1 MSEIKFE
8 RKDNAKYNT
17 ISISIEFASLT
28 LKEGYMIH
36 KIEKTKWNYRKTIIQ
51 LNNPKLRERVENWEK
66 QINEYLKN
74 EGIGPVK
81 ILYGNKI
88 YPKTLLY
95 AVKKNNNNY
104 IKVKGVWVN
113 GQNKPFIQL
122 WLE

>member
-1 MSEIKFE
+1 
-8 RKDNAKYNT
+8 
-17 ISISIEFASLT
+17 
-28 LKEGYMIH
+28 MIH

-51 LNNPKLRERVENWEK
+51 LDSPKLRERVENWET

-74 EGIGPVK
+74 EGIEPVK

-95 AVKKNNNNY
+95 AVKKNNNY
-104 IKVKGVWVN
+104 IKVKGVWVIE
-113 GQNKPFIQL
+113 QNKPFIQL

>member
-1 MSEIKFE
+1 MSEIKFK

-36 KIEKTKWNYRKTIIQ
+36 IIEKTKWNYRKTIIQ
-51 LNNPKLRERVENWEK
+51 LDSPKLRERVENWEK

-74 EGIGPVK
+74 EGIEPVK

-113 GQNKPFIQL
+113 EQNKPFIQL

>member
-17 ISISIEFASLT
+17 ISISIEFANLT

-51 LNNPKLRERVENWEK
+51 LDSPKLRERVENSEK

-74 EGIGPVK
+74 EGIEPVK

-95 AVKKNNNNY
+95 AVKKNNNY

-113 GQNKPFIQL
+113 EQNKPFIQL

>member
-8 RKDNAKYNT
+8 RKDNTKYNT

-51 LNNPKLRERVENWEK
+51 LDNPKLREKVENWEK

-74 EGIGPVK
+74 EGIEPVK

-104 IKVKGVWVN
+104 IKIKGVWVN
-113 GQNKPFIQL
+113 EQNKPFIQL

>member
-36 KIEKTKWNYRKTIIQ
+36 KIEKTKWNYRKTIIH
-51 LNNPKLRERVENWEK
+51 LDSPKLCERVEKWET

-74 EGIGPVK
+74 ESIEPVK

-95 AVKKNNNNY
+95 AVKKNYNY

-113 GQNKPFIQL
+113 EQNKPFIQL

>member
-17 ISISIEFASLT
+17 ISISIELASLT

-51 LNNPKLRERVENWEK
+51 LDSRNLRERVENWEK

-74 EGIGPVK
+74 EIIEPVK
-81 ILYGNKI
+81 ILYGNRI

-95 AVKKNNNNY
+95 AVKKNNNY

-113 GQNKPFIQL
+113 EQNKPFIQL